1 MEIID
6 LRSSCYSSR
15 GSSRIKEM
23 YDIEMREATK
33 LIDDTKRD
41 AAAALMKTQKAEQ
54 DVNRQKDR
62 YNQLSGGRDAFRK
75 EIDALER
82 QIAEN
87 EAVRIVLR
95 LKSRIFESLA
105 HVREDIQS
113 IDE

>member
-1 MEIID
+1 
-6 LRSSCYSSR
+6 
-15 GSSRIKEM
+15 M

-54 DVNRQKDR
+54 DVARQKDR
-62 YNQLSGGRDAFRK
+62 YNQLSGGRDAYRK
-75 EIDALER
+75 EISALEQ

-87 EAVRIVLR
+87 EAVRFPLR
-95 LKSRIFESLA
+95 IKDIQLNLILSYTFVRIFNP
-105 HVREDIQS
+105 